1 MGNGVYYERYPPRR
15 AWLLRVKRQFIK
27 SALAVMG
34 ILIGIS
40 LGVEYFL
47 EKNIMGADAGN
58 GLVLLNEIEQLTTDE
73 KGRNPASEEIE
84 ALEEYLRQNT
94 VQAQQSVMR
103 RLSVFYVCFTCV
115 CLIMGIFYVYYKI
128 LRPFSKLEKY
138 AEQVAKGNLDFP
150 LEYERENF
158 FGAFTWAF
166 DHMRKEI
173 VRARKNEAQAISENK
188 TIIAT
193 LSHDIKTPIA
203 SVRAYAE
210 GLEAN
215 LNADYEQRERYLRV
229 IMKKCDEVSALVNDL
244 VLHSLSELER
254 LEIKEQKV
262 SMKKVLQETL
272 QDLEYPCIVLDQPVP
287 DVELIADEKRMSQAL
302 LNILENA
309 RKYAPGTEI
318 CVWALHTEERYEI
331 HIRDYGDGIL
341 PEDMPFVL
349 QKFYRGKNVG
359 DKPGSG
365 LGLYIVSYIMERMG
379 GGIELVNRKD
389 GLEVVV
395 WLPV

>member
-1 MGNGVYYERYPPRR
+1 MKKQ
-15 AWLLRVKRQFIK
+15 LIK
-27 SALAVMG
+27 TAL
-34 ILIGIS
+34 ILIVIF
-40 LGVEYFL
+40 LVMALCVEYFL
-47 EKNIMGADAGN
+47 KKNIVGTNAEN
-58 GLVLLNEIEQLTTDE
+58 ELVLLNEIEQLTTD
-73 KGRNPASEEIE
+73 GSGFNPAQEEIK
-84 ALEEYLRQNT
+84 ALQDRLQKET
-94 VQAQQSVMR
+94 VQAQQSSIRMI
-103 RLSVFYVCFTCV
+103 SAIYVCFTLF
-115 CLIMGIFYVYYKI
+115 CLIAGFFYIYFKV

-138 AEQVAKGNLDFP
+138 AEQVAKGNFDFS

-173 VRARKNEAQAISENK
+173 VRARENEAQAVSENK

-203 SVRAYAE
+203 SIRAYAE

-215 LNADYEQRERYLRV
+215 LDAGYEQRERYLKV
-229 IMKKCDEVSALVNDL
+229 IMKKCDEVSGLVNDL
-244 VLHSLSELER
+244 VLHSLSELEK
-254 LEIKEQKV
+254 LEIKKQKI
-262 SMKKVLQETL
+262 SMKKVLEETI
-272 QDLEYPCIVLDQPVP
+272 QDLEYPHISLEQPVP
-287 DVELIADEKRMSQAL
+287 DAELIADEKRMSQVL

-309 RKYAPGTEI
+309 KKYAPDAEVR
-318 CVWALHTEERYEI
+318 VWALNTEERYEI

-379 GGIELVNRKD
+379 GGIELENHRD
-389 GLEVVV
+389 GLDAVV
-395 WLPV
+395 WMPGNS

>member
-1 MGNGVYYERYPPRR
+1 MKKEFVRT
-15 AWLLRVKRQFIK
+15 AFLILCVFIVTVG
-27 SALAVMG
+27 AG
-34 ILIGIS
+34 IFY
-40 LGVEYFL
+40 LG
-47 EKNIMGADAGN
+47 KNITEADAEN
-58 GLVLLNEIEQLTTDE
+58 ELVLLNEIEHLTMDE
-73 KGRNPASEEIE
+73 DGHNPAQDDFEKLRIQLQKETTGEQTAMIKQT
-84 ALEEYLRQNT
+84 AVLCLCFVTCCLLFAFAYLYRKIIRPFEKMENY
-94 VQAQQSVMR
+94 AQQIAV
-103 RLSVFYVCFTCV
+103 
-115 CLIMGIFYVYYKI
+115 GD
-128 LRPFSKLEKY
+128 FSQSLK
-138 AEQVAKGNLDFP
+138 
-150 LEYERENF
+150 YERTNF

-173 VRARKNEAQAISENK
+173 MTARKNEAQALSENK
-188 TIIAT
+188 TIIAA

-203 SVRAYAE
+203 SIRAYAE

-215 LNADYEQRERYLRV
+215 LDADYEKRERYLEV
-229 IMKKCDEVSALVNDL
+229 IMRKCDEVSRLVNDL
-244 VLHSLSELER
+244 VLHSLSELEK
-254 LEIKEQKV
+254 LEIKEQKI

-272 QDLEYPCIVLDQPVP
+272 QDLEYSHISLEQPVP
-287 DVELIADEKRMSQAL
+287 DIELVADSKRMSQVL

-309 RKYAPGTEI
+309 KKYAPDAEI
-318 CVWALHTEERYEI
+318 LVWAMNTEERYEI

-379 GGIELVNRKD
+379 GGIELENHRD

-395 WLPV
+395 WMPVN

>member
-1 MGNGVYYERYPPRR
+1 MKKQ
-15 AWLLRVKRQFIK
+15 LIK
-27 SALAVMG
+27 TAL
-34 ILIGIS
+34 ILIGIF
-40 LGVEYFL
+40 LVMALCVEYFL
-47 EKNIMGADAGN
+47 EKNIIGTDAEN
-58 GLVLLNEIEQLTTDE
+58 ELVLLNEIEQLTTDGE
-73 KGRNPASEEIE
+73 GYNPAQEEIG
-84 ALEEYLRQNT
+84 ALQERLQKDTAR
-94 VQAQQSVMR
+94 AQQSSIRKVS
-103 RLSVFYVCFTCV
+103 LIYVCFTLL
-115 CLIMGIFYVYYKI
+115 CLIAGFFYIYYKI

-138 AEQVAKGNLDFP
+138 AEQVAKGNFDFS

-173 VRARKNEAQAISENK
+173 VRARENEAQAVSENK

-215 LNADYEQRERYLRV
+215 LESDYEQRERYLKV
-229 IMKKCDEVSALVNDL
+229 IMKKCDEVSGLVNDL
-244 VLHSLSELER
+244 VLHSLSELEK
-254 LEIKEQKV
+254 LEIKEQKI
-262 SMKKVLQETL
+262 SMKKVLEETIR
-272 QDLEYPCIVLDQPVP
+272 DLEYPNISLEQPVP
-287 DVELIADEKRMSQAL
+287 DAELIADEKRMSQVL

-309 RKYAPGTEI
+309 KKYAPDAEVR
-318 CVWALHTEERYEI
+318 VWALNTKERYAI

-365 LGLYIVSYIMERMG
+365 LGLYIVNYIMERMG
-379 GGIELVNRKD
+379 GGIELENHRD
-389 GLEVVV
+389 GLEVLV
-395 WLPV
+395 WIMQKADN

>member
-1 MGNGVYYERYPPRR
+1 MRKQ
-15 AWLLRVKRQFIK
+15 LIK
-27 SALAVMG
+27 SAL
-34 ILIGIS
+34 IFIGIF
-40 LGVEYFL
+40 LVITQCVEYFL
-47 EKNIMGADAGN
+47 EKNIIGTDAEN
-58 GLVLLNEIEQLTTDE
+58 ELVLLNEIEQLTTDGE
-73 KGRNPASEEIE
+73 GYNPAQEEIG
-84 ALEEYLRQNT
+84 ALQDRLQKETAR
-94 VQAQQSVMR
+94 AQQSSIRKV
-103 RLSVFYVCFTCV
+103 SSIYVCFTLF
-115 CLIMGIFYVYYKI
+115 CLITGFFYIYYKV

-138 AEQVAKGNLDFP
+138 AEQVAKGNFDFS

-173 VRARKNEAQAISENK
+173 VRARENEAQAVSENK

-215 LNADYEQRERYLRV
+215 LESDYEQRERYLKV
-229 IMKKCDEVSALVNDL
+229 IMKKCDEVSGLVNDL
-244 VLHSLSELER
+244 VLHSLSELEK
-254 LEIKEQKV
+254 LEIKEQKI
-262 SMKKVLQETL
+262 SMKKVLEETI
-272 QDLEYPCIVLDQPVP
+272 QDLEYPNISLEQPVP
-287 DVELIADEKRMSQAL
+287 DAEFIADEKRMSQVL

-309 RKYAPGTEI
+309 KKYAPDAEVR
-318 CVWALHTEERYEI
+318 VWALNTKERYEV
-331 HIRDYGDGIL
+331 HIRDYGEGIL

-379 GGIELVNRKD
+379 GGIELENHRD
-389 GLEVVV
+389 GLEVVITITTHMSS
-395 WLPV
+395 

>member
-1 MGNGVYYERYPPRR
+1 MRKK
-15 AWLLRVKRQFIK
+15 LIK
-27 SALAVMG
+27 TAL
-34 ILIGIS
+34 ILIGIFLVMS
-40 LGVEYFL
+40 LCVEIFL
-47 EKNIMGADAGN
+47 EKNIVSTDAEN
-58 GLVLLNEIEQLTTDE
+58 ELVLLNEIEQLTTDGE
-73 KGRNPASEEIE
+73 GYNPAKEEIG
-84 ALEEYLRQNT
+84 ALQDRLQKGT
-94 VQAQQSVMR
+94 VQAQQSSIRMI
-103 RLSVFYVCFTCV
+103 SAIYACFTLL
-115 CLIMGIFYVYYKI
+115 CLIAGFFYIYYKM

-138 AEQVAKGNLDFP
+138 AEQVAKGNFDFS

-173 VRARKNEAQAISENK
+173 VRARENEAQAVSENK

-203 SVRAYAE
+203 SIRAYAE

-215 LNADYEQRERYLRV
+215 LEADYEQRERYIKV
-229 IMKKCDEVSALVNDL
+229 IMKKCDEVSGLVNDL
-244 VLHSLSELER
+244 VLHSLSELEK
-254 LEIKEQKV
+254 LEIKEQKI
-262 SMKKVLQETL
+262 SMKKVLEETI
-272 QDLEYPCIVLDQPVP
+272 QDLEYPYISLEQPVP
-287 DVELIADEKRMSQAL
+287 DAELIADEKRMSQVI

-309 RKYAPGTEI
+309 KKYASDAEVR
-318 CVWALHTEERYEI
+318 VWALNTEERYEI

-365 LGLYIVSYIMERMG
+365 LGLYIVNYIMERMG
-379 GGIELVNRKD
+379 GGIELENHRD
-389 GLEVVV
+389 GLEVVITIASHMSS
-395 WLPV
+395 